1 MHKVERKETIFSI
14 CQEYGITQEDL
25 LALNPELKN
34 GKLKK
39 GMFIF
44 IPYPKSSQPAST
56 EMLDSRLKIKEALA
70 GSTPFCPTICK
81 VYPTPQDITPA

>member
-44 IPYPKSSQPAST
+44 IPYPKAASLQQRLLPQWFKHLLMKSCSSKARS
-56 EMLDSRLKIKEALA
+56 LLSLCI
-70 GSTPFCPTICK
+70 PFR
-81 VYPTPQDITPA
+81 QL